1 MAGRTPLHTAAELGD
16 EEEVRKLLEDR
27 RYDVNCVDEL
37 GWTPL
42 HKAASKGHLGVVRV
56 LVKADVNA
64 HDKCGDTPLHMAAGR
79 GHLDVVRVLV
89 KADVN
94 AHDKCGDTPLHK
106 AASEGH
112 LDVVRVLASEFKADV
127 NARDKYDDT
136 PLHYA
141 AGRGHLDVVRV
152 LASEFKADVNA
163 RDGDGDTPLHKA
175 AGRGHLDVVRVL
187 ASEFKADVNVHGEY
201 DDTPLHKAAGRGH
214 LDVVRVL
221 ASEFKADVNACDG
234 DGDTPL
240 HYAAGGGHL
249 DVVRVLASEFKADV
263 NACDGDGDTP
273 LHYAAGRGHL
283 DVVRVLVK
291 ADVNAH
297 DKCGD
302 TPLHKAASEGHLDVV
317 RVLASEFKAD
327 VNARDKYDDTPLHK
341 AASEGHLDVVRV
353 LASEFKADVNARD
366 KYDDTPL
373 HYAAGRGHLD
383 VVRVLASE
391 FKADVNVHGEY
402 DDTPLHK
409 AAGRGH
415 LDVVRVLASEFKA
428 DVNACDGDGDT
439 PLHYA
444 AGGGH
449 LDVVRVLASE
459 FKADVNACDGDG
471 DTPLHYAAGGG
482 HLDVVRVLASEFKA
496 DVNACDGDGDTP
508 LHRAAGRGHLDV
520 VRVLVKADVNAHD
533 KCGDTP
539 LHKAASEGHLDVVRV
554 LASEFKA
561 DVNARDKYDDTP
573 LHKAASEGHLDVVR
587 VLASEF
593 KADVNARDK
602 YDDTPLHYAAGRGH
616 LDVVRVL
623 ASEFKA
629 DVNARDG
636 DGDTPLHYAAGGGHL
651 DVVRVLASEFKA
663 DVNARDGDGDTPLH
677 YAAGGGHLDVVR
689 VLASEFKADVNAR
702 DGDGDTPLHRA
713 AGRGHLDVV
722 RVLASEFK
730 ADVNAR
736 DGDGDTPLHRAA
748 GRGHLDVVRVLASEF
763 KADVNARDGDGNT
776 PLHVAAMNRRE
787 DVVVALIAEFGCDV
801 HAKGHMGRS
810 LLHSACA
817 SYNCRLV
824 SLVSKHI
831 SPLVLDDNGDTPL
844 HICARLGS
852 SDCVKALLELDPP
865 VLLRNNSGKTPK
877 DVAKYESYKCIDD
890 YMRENKGKIY
900 SHYEVI
906 LKHAKKKYSLAEPIT
921 RAFAIG
927 KPGAGKS
934 SLVEALKREGFVD
947 SFKRVSESSVP
958 LHTAGIIPSIH
969 SSKHYGR
976 VLFYDFAGDAEYYS
990 SHAAILENLASS
1002 RKGDNVFIL
1011 VIDMREEMAE
1021 IKIIFNYW
1029 LSFIQHQQFC
1039 GQKPHL
1045 IVVGSHLDL
1054 LTGDVARA
1062 RGKEFEKFCDSID
1075 TAAVQ
1080 MLAYFMLDCCK
1091 PRSKQ
1096 ITEIQTLMRRLVK
1109 DSPRFKL
1116 SLKDSVLLGL
1126 LEKDFSNVPA
1136 CSIQALL
1143 DHIEETGIQLPTDAQ
1158 SLYPILS
1165 ELHDLGL
1172 LFLIESSY
1180 RENSS
1185 LVLNMSQLTN
1195 IVHKSLFAE
1204 QADLKACFEEE
1215 GLTFSFS
1222 AGIIP
1227 LSILAKI
1234 LPENITKE
1242 CLVQLQY
1249 CQEISHA
1256 EAHVFPSLK
1265 VSDSTDQ
1272 SFLFFPALCSA
1283 DKSEVEWVTPPDFS
1297 YGIGWLA
1304 RCTDPCDYLSPRF
1317 HHVLMLRLVF
1327 KFTLSTP
1334 HTPADQVSSGS
1345 HFQRRCT
1352 VWKTGVHWL
1361 MEEGVEC
1368 MVELASANK
1377 EVVVLTRSTNDLA
1390 ENCATVFN
1398 GIVSCVME
1406 AKAEFCHSVRLE
1418 FFLLDSTSEADY
1430 HSAHNLFAMRDV
1442 ERVLTSAEGRAE
1454 VIVSATG
1461 KRKMRRSKL
1470 LCLRNFTLWSSLFP
1484 MEFKSVLNYIK
1495 DVVRELY
1502 MLGLYLG
1509 IPKGILDAIEADNRG
1524 DVGKMRRELVM
1535 GWMSSSPDPPC
1546 WWHLINGL
1554 RDVQCG
1560 VLAEEIATG
1569 FGKWRI
1575 YLLLFLVL
1583 PPVFLCSSSC

>member
-27 RYDVNCVDEL
+27 RYDVNCVDDL

-42 HKAASKGHLGVVRV
+42 HKAASKGHLG
-56 LVKADVNA
+56 
-64 HDKCGDTPLHMAAGR
+64 
-79 GHLDVVRVLV
+79 VVRVLV

-127 NARDKYDDT
+127 NAHDW
-136 PLHYA
+136 
-141 AGRGHLDVVRV
+141 
-152 LASEFKADVNA
+152 
-163 RDGDGDTPLHKA
+163 DGDTPLHKA

-187 ASEFKADVNVHGEY
+187 ASEFKADVNAG
-201 DDTPLHKAAGRGH
+201 DGIRGTPLHKAAVRGHLNVVRVLASEFKADVNAHDWDGNTPLHKAASEGH

-221 ASEFKADVNACDG
+221 ASEFKADVNARYWG
-234 DGDTPL
+234 GDTPL
-240 HYAAGGGHL
+240 HKAAVRGHL
-249 DVVRVLASEFKADV
+249 DMVRVLASEF
-263 NACDGDGDTP
+263 
-273 LHYAAGRGHL
+273 
-283 DVVRVLVK
+283 K

-327 VNARDKYDDTPLHK
+327 VNAHDWDGDTPLHK

-353 LASEFKADVNARD
+353 LASEFKADVNAGD
-366 KYDDTPL
+366 
-373 HYAAGRGHLD
+373 GIRG
-383 VVRVLASE
+383 
-391 FKADVNVHGEY
+391 
-402 DDTPLHK
+402 TPLHK
-409 AAGRGH
+409 AAVRGH
-415 LDVVRVLASEFKA
+415 LNVVRVLASEFKA
-428 DVNACDGDGDT
+428 DVNACDKCGDT
-439 PLHYA
+439 PLYKA
-444 AGGGH
+444 
-449 LDVVRVLASE
+449 ASE
-459 FKADVNACDGDG
+459 
-471 DTPLHYAAGGG
+471 
-482 HLDVVRVLASEFKA
+482 
-496 DVNACDGDGDTP
+496 
-508 LHRAAGRGHLDV
+508 GHLDV
-520 VRVLVKADVNAHD
+520 VRVLVKADVNARDGIRDTPLHKAAVRGHLNVVRVLASEFKADVNAHD

-561 DVNARDKYDDTP
+561 DVNAHEEDGDTP
-573 LHKAASEGHLDVVR
+573 LHEAASKGHLDVVR
-587 VLASEF
+587 VLIESKANVSAHNKKGNTPFDDASEYF
-593 KADVNARDK
+593 NGKQEVAVALIDGSRFGGKPYIHDACWRGWVDLVRALVQKHGVGILKHKDGGYIPLNILAMAQKKHEVAVMLANEFGSSVKDHEGRSLLHIACEAGNVDLVRTLIHDGKADISARD
-602 YDDTPLHYAAGRGH
+602 D
-616 LDVVRVL
+616 
-623 ASEFKA
+623 E
-629 DVNARDG
+629 
-636 DGDTPLHYAAGGGHL
+636 
-651 DVVRVLASEFKA
+651 
-663 DVNARDGDGDTPLH
+663 
-677 YAAGGGHLDVVR
+677 
-689 VLASEFKADVNAR
+689 
-702 DGDGDTPLHRA
+702 
-713 AGRGHLDVV
+713 
-722 RVLASEFK
+722 
-730 ADVNAR
+730 
-736 DGDGDTPLHRAA
+736 
-748 GRGHLDVVRVLASEF
+748 
-763 KADVNARDGDGNT
+763 GNT

-787 DVVVALIAEFGCDV
+787 DVVVALIDEFGCDV

-817 SYNCRLV
+817 SYNGRLV

-831 SPLVLDDNGDTPL
+831 SPWVLDDNGDTPL

-877 DVAKYESYKCIDD
+877 DVAKYESYIVYESIDD

-927 KPGAGKS
+927 NPGAGKS

-1172 LFLIESSY
+1172 LFIIESSY

-1430 HSAHNLFAMRDV
+1430 HSAYNRFAMRDV

-1502 MLGLYLG
+1502 MLGLHLG

-1575 YLLLFLVL
+1575 YLLFFWYYHQFFYAAPHVDLQKKLLAKQNHHLKPDEEFLQSFAGVVGSKWPSLASSLSLSGDEIANVKEEGLTQQDCALKMLKKWSAKEDATYGQLYQVLKTIPLFQHGKQL
-1583 PPVFLCSSSC
+1583 

>member
-1 MAGRTPLHTAAELGD
+1 MQLGGAPVLVQVVVGGGWCTRFVYIEDMAGRTPLHTAAELGD

-42 HKAASKGHLGVVRV
+42 HKAAS
-56 LVKADVNA
+56 
-64 HDKCGDTPLHMAAGR
+64 
-79 GHLDVVRVLV
+79 
-89 KADVN
+89 
-94 AHDKCGDTPLHK
+94 
-106 AASEGH
+106 EGH

-127 NARDKYDDT
+127 NAHGEYDDT
-136 PLHYA
+136 PLHVA

-163 RDGDGDTPLHKA
+163 
-175 AGRGHLDVVRVL
+175 
-187 ASEFKADVNVHGEY
+187 HGEY
-201 DDTPLHKAAGRGH
+201 DDTPLHLAAREGH

-221 ASEFKADVNACDG
+221 ASEFKADVNAHDKY
-234 DGDTPL
+234 DDTPL
-240 HYAAGGGHL
+240 HMAAAGGHL

-263 NACDGDGDTP
+263 NACDNVHGTP
-273 LHYAAGRGHL
+273 LHYAAVRGHL
-283 DVVRVLVK
+283 DVVRVLIESKANVSAHNKKGNTPFDDVLEYSNGKQEVAVALIDGSRFGGKPYIHDACRRGWVDLVRALVQKHGVGILKHKDSGGYIPLNILAMAQKKHEVAVMLANEFGSSVKDHKGRSLLHIACEAGNVDLVRTLIHDGK
-291 ADVNAH
+291 ADI
-297 DKCGD
+297 
-302 TPLHKAASEGHLDVV
+302 S
-317 RVLASEFKAD
+317 
-327 VNARDKYDDTPLHK
+327 ARDD
-341 AASEGHLDVVRV
+341 E
-353 LASEFKADVNARD
+353 
-366 KYDDTPL
+366 
-373 HYAAGRGHLD
+373 
-383 VVRVLASE
+383 
-391 FKADVNVHGEY
+391 
-402 DDTPLHK
+402 
-409 AAGRGH
+409 
-415 LDVVRVLASEFKA
+415 
-428 DVNACDGDGDT
+428 
-439 PLHYA
+439 
-444 AGGGH
+444 
-449 LDVVRVLASE
+449 
-459 FKADVNACDGDG
+459 
-471 DTPLHYAAGGG
+471 
-482 HLDVVRVLASEFKA
+482 
-496 DVNACDGDGDTP
+496 
-508 LHRAAGRGHLDV
+508 
-520 VRVLVKADVNAHD
+520 
-533 KCGDTP
+533 
-539 LHKAASEGHLDVVRV
+539 
-554 LASEFKA
+554 
-561 DVNARDKYDDTP
+561 
-573 LHKAASEGHLDVVR
+573 
-587 VLASEF
+587 
-593 KADVNARDK
+593 
-602 YDDTPLHYAAGRGH
+602 
-616 LDVVRVL
+616 
-623 ASEFKA
+623 
-629 DVNARDG
+629 
-636 DGDTPLHYAAGGGHL
+636 
-651 DVVRVLASEFKA
+651 
-663 DVNARDGDGDTPLH
+663 
-677 YAAGGGHLDVVR
+677 
-689 VLASEFKADVNAR
+689 
-702 DGDGDTPLHRA
+702 
-713 AGRGHLDVV
+713 
-722 RVLASEFK
+722 
-730 ADVNAR
+730 
-736 DGDGDTPLHRAA
+736 
-748 GRGHLDVVRVLASEF
+748 
-763 KADVNARDGDGNT
+763 GNT

-787 DVVVALIAEFGCDV
+787 DVVVALIVEFGCDV

-817 SYNCRLV
+817 SYNGRLV

-852 SDCVKALLELDPP
+852 SGCVKALLELDPP

-1172 LFLIESSY
+1172 LFIIESSY

-1352 VWKTGVHWL
+1352 VWKTGVYWL

-1430 HSAHNLFAMRDV
+1430 HSAYNLFAMRDV